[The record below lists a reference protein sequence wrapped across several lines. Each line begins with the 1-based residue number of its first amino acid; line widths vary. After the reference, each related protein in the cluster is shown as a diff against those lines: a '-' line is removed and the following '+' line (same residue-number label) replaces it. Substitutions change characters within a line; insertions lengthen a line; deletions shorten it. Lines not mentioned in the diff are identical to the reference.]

1 MEHRFKECSH
11 HNICLYNELLIQIGF
26 EECVEIRRKVK
37 EFEVNRK
44 DQLSLLHPNLKT
56 ICTGSVAEGFRH
68 GQTDRDYM
76 KVLKDITVLD
86 SDTEILYSRE
96 PDKTV
101 LLSINKDPVYWN
113 EGYVILKCIGDG
125 KIFADGHQEC
135 IDYAKTNQFV
145 SSYRFKEWW
154 VTYHS
159 NYNVDVF
166 MHGPCVSIS
175 GLSSDQDIAFSLEC
189 GFWPSQAREWLNRT
203 RVWPS
208 QKLVD
213 EIAMCGCHLV
223 PLGPIKDMKDDLLWR
238 VSFNNAEKKL
248 VYAFNQTQFLCYG
261 LLKIVLKECIEKLEY
276 YPGNTLCSYFIKTLL
291 FWIIQ
296 DTTAELWQP
305 HNIVICFVVCL
316 VRLTVWV
323 KRESCPNFFI
333 PSRNM
338 FKLKVQGH
346 AKARLL
352 QTLKEVHKMGVWNC
366 FAMCSKRFH
375 INTHHTN
382 SITQYIKPY
391 FVDQS
396 YLRECRVLSF
406 SFLVD
411 DLCAFDKMYTTLN
424 VNPLSELELQF
435 STCQQLSMYQR
446 KAIQSNKIKY
456 LRKAKEL
463 DLTRGPL
470 MLATN
475 LYCEA
480 EYLQVVQMIGDVKA
494 SLGKFT
500 FCAGINNADI
510 LNYNEVLAEY
520 VFSHECRKF
529 SLEEKRRKLLAMD
542 ILIHKVTDVFTK
554 AKNERNI
561 PKELWFDL
569 LFQRMALVVHPLV
582 YLYFLEFLCY
592 KHLLRNDKA
601 TTARSELENIV
612 LNVCKFEDRPIAHLI
627 LGITYE
633 ENKRYDDALRHYDL
647 SLSLRS
653 RFTSA
658 LCRGYLVKKFIK
670 LCLQDRDYGID

>member
-1 MEHRFKECSH
+1 MIK
-11 HNICLYNELLIQIGF
+11 IGF

-37 EFEVNRK
+37 EFEANRK
-44 DQLSLLHPNLKT
+44 DQLSLFHPNLKT

-101 LLSINKDPVYWN
+101 VLSINKDPVYWN
-113 EGYVILKCIGDG
+113 EGYVMLKCIQDG
-125 KIFADGHQEC
+125 ENPTDIHQQC
-135 IDYAKTNQFV
+135 INYAKINNFV
-145 SSYRFKEWW
+145 SSYRFKEKW
-154 VTYHS
+154 VTYHTEFG
-159 NYNVDVF
+159 VDVF
-166 MHGPCVSIS
+166 IHGPCISLS
-175 GLSSDQDIAFSLEC
+175 GLSSDYDIAFSLEC
-189 GFWPSQAREWLNRT
+189 GFWPSQAKEWLNRT

-213 EIAMCGCHLV
+213 EIAMSGCHLV
-223 PLGPIKDMKDDLLWR
+223 PLGPVKDVKDDLLWR
-238 VSFNNAEKKL
+238 LSFNNAEKKL
-248 VYAFNQTQFLCYG
+248 VFAFNQTQFLCYG
-261 LLKIVLKECIEKLEY
+261 LLKIVFKECIEKLEN
-276 YPGNTLCSYFIKTLL
+276 YPKNTLCSYFIKTLL

-305 HNIVICFVVCL
+305 HNIVICFVLCL

-346 AKARLL
+346 ARARLL
-352 QTLKEVHKMGVWNC
+352 QTLKEVHKMGVWKC
-366 FAMCSKRFH
+366 FAMCSERFH
-375 INTHHTN
+375 IITHLTN
-382 SITQYIKPY
+382 SETQYLKPY

-396 YLRECRVLSF
+396 YLRECRVLST

-411 DLCAFDKMYTTLN
+411 NLCDFDKMNTTVN
-424 VNPLSELELQF
+424 VNLSEFELELQF
-435 STCQQLSMYQR
+435 FTCQQLSMYQR

-463 DLTRGPL
+463 DLTRGSL

-475 LYCEA
+475 LYCKA
-480 EYLQVVQMIGDVKA
+480 EYQHVIQMIGDIKA
-494 SLGKFT
+494 NLGKFT
-500 FCAGINNADI
+500 FYCSINNANV
-510 LNYNEVLAEY
+510 LNCNKVAYEY
-520 VFSHECRKF
+520 VFQYKCRKY

-542 ILIHKVTDVFTK
+542 IIIHGVTDVFTK
-554 AKNERNI
+554 AANERNI
-561 PKELWFDL
+561 PKELLFDL
-569 LFQRMALVVHPLV
+569 LFQRGALVVHPLV

-592 KHLLRNDKA
+592 KHLVRNDEA
-601 TTARSELENIV
+601 TTAHRKLENIV
-612 LNVCKFEDRPIAHLI
+612 LNVCMYDDRSVAHLI
-627 LGITYE
+627 LGISFE

-653 RFTSA
+653 SFTSA
-658 LCRGYLVKKFIK
+658 LCRGYLVKKFIA